1 MPTFNNEY
9 YDELNG
15 ISYIRVLYQFKNNYN
30 TNPIAQYDTVGRR
43 YVCFGSLMHEINE
56 ILDRR
61 FRHNGTEV
69 KGKLIPNSDK
79 FVIAFFS
86 GSADIYRNRNT
97 KIKNLVEQKIQ
108 KVLNNDDWGDISSR
122 EFGMTESIDLPIRE
136 EYMSG
141 ILKYKYNKYA
151 TL

>member
-1 MPTFNNEY
+1 MILLE
-9 YDELNG
+9 D
-15 ISYIRVLYQFKNNYN
+15 
-30 TNPIAQYDTVGRR
+30 DTSV
-43 YVCFGSLMHEINE
+43 FGSLMHEINE

-86 GSADIYRNRNT
+86 GSADIYRNHNT

-108 KVLNNDDWGDISSR
+108 EVLNNDDWGDMSSR